1 MRKML
6 GCELKVDSSYICFRG
21 NGGVRSWKRWIS
33 PLQVGI
39 GIRLW
44 ISGFGGRTDGQRES
58 FEGGGLK
65 FVVGNN
71 VTRIPVY
78 RRV

>member
-1 MRKML
+1 MFPGEWWGEIR
-6 GCELKVDSSYICFRG
+6 ERV
-21 NGGVRSWKRWIS
+21 S
-33 PLQVGI
+33 PLHVGI
-39 GIRLW
+39 RIRLW
-44 ISGFGGRTDGQRES
+44 ISGFGGRTDRQRES